1 RDLTIPLWA
10 VQGVRSGRQQEV
22 WDKAATS
29 KGIRMSQKHATEL
42 LEEEAQ
48 SIEQRHRD
56 TAKDMYSP
64 FGDAGLEGSA
74 ALRAI

>member
-1 RDLTIPLWA
+1 
-10 VQGVRSGRQQEV
+10 
-22 WDKAATS
+22 
-29 KGIRMSQKHATEL
+29 MSQKHATEL

-48 SIEQRHRD
+48 SVEQRHRD

-74 ALRAI
+74 TLRAI